1 MSFWGEKLGTTAP
14 PAPPRQVV
22 NPNYVPRGMDA
33 TDQGVQRAVNDY
45 VSRLPGQQM
54 APHIQ
59 PNQFPQQQQYQYQPD
74 PLDPDGPL
82 KLAIR
87 TWQGGPGRQETERV
101 GACPQCGSNNFFSR
115 STDQNG
121 QPLRMAPAP
130 ECWEC
135 GYPRG
140 QGVLAGAAATQGPAQ
155 ASRQGANPGQAY
167 GSQNQLAASIFSQK

>member
-1 MSFWGEKLGTTAP
+1 M
-14 PAPPRQVV
+14 
-22 NPNYVPRGMDA
+22 
-33 TDQGVQRAVNDY
+33 QRAVNDY

-54 APHIQ
+54 APPTMQ
-59 PNQFPQQQQYQYQPD
+59 PSQFQQQQQYQPD
-74 PLDPDGPL
+74 PLDPTGDF
-82 KLAIR
+82 KMAVR
-87 TWQGGPGRQETERV
+87 SWQGGAGAQETART
-101 GACPQCGSNNFFSR
+101 GACPACGSNNFFSR

-140 QGVLAGAAATQGPAQ
+140 QGVLAGTAAQQGPAM

-167 GSQNQLAASIFSQK
+167 GSQNELAPSIFSQK